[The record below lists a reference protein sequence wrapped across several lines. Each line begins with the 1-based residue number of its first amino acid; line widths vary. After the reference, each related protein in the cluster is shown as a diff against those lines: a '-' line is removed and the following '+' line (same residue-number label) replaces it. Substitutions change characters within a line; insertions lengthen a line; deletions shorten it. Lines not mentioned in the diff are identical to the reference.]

1 MGESEG
7 SIQFKAVLHEFIA
20 MTLFVYIGCGV
31 ACTDTSKAVPTLDIA
46 FAFGMAIMV
55 LVYAIGHTSGG
66 QLNWAVTIGLVTSGD
81 LAIYQGCANA
91 LAQLLGAILGA
102 TLLMATLPEGKGS
115 ALGSNA
121 VNRDNGYT
129 AGAAFVAE
137 LIFSFMLVFVV
148 LQTAID
154 EGAITGTN
162 NAARPILAPV
172 AIGFQIFLAHL
183 FLIPITGC
191 SINPP
196 RSFGP
201 AFVAT
206 LDGEKDMFKDFWI
219 FLVAPCLGGVL
230 AGLFHLSTK
239 DRVVVEEVDEKR
251 NPEDIQMTNEL

>member
-1 MGESEG
+1 MSESK
-7 SIQFKAVLHEFIA
+7 QKDDVDFKAVLHEFIG

-31 ACTDTSKAVPTLDIA
+31 ACTGATNTLDIA

-66 QLNWAVTIGLVTSGD
+66 QLNWAVTLGLVTSGQ
-81 LAIYQGCANA
+81 LKIYQGCANA
-91 LAQLLGAILGA
+91 LAQLLGAVLGA
-102 TLLMATLPEGKGS
+102 TLLMATLPEGKS
-115 ALGSNA
+115 PKLGSNA
-121 VNRDNGYT
+121 VNRDGGYT

-148 LQTAID
+148 FQTAVD
-154 EGAITGTN
+154 DYAITGSTK
-162 NAARPILAPV
+162 ASKPILAPV

-206 LDGEKDMFKDFWI
+206 LDGEKDLFKDFWI

-230 AGLFHLSTK
+230 AGLFHRFTNV
-239 DRVVVEEVDEKR
+239 RVVVEKR
-251 NPEDIQMTNEL
+251 NPEDAEL

>member
-1 MGESEG
+1 MSEEG
-7 SIQFKAVLHEFIA
+7 SGNINFKAVLHEFVG

-31 ACTDTSKAVPTLDIA
+31 ACTGPTNTLDIA

-66 QLNWAVTIGLVTSGD
+66 QLNWAVTLGLVTSGD
-81 LAIYQGCANA
+81 LEIFQGCANA
-91 LAQLLGAILGA
+91 LAQLLGAVLGA
-102 TLLMATLPEGKGS
+102 TLLMGTLPDGTSPG
-115 ALGSNA
+115 LGSNK
-121 VNRDNGYT
+121 VNRDAGYT

-148 LQTAID
+148 FQTAVD
-154 EGAITGTN
+154 QGAITGTN
-162 NAARPILAPV
+162 KESRPVLAPL

-206 LDGEKDMFKDFWI
+206 LDGEKDLFKDFWI

-230 AGLFHLSTK
+230 AGLFHRFTNV
-239 DRVVVEEVDEKR
+239 RVVVEKR
-251 NPEDIQMTNEL
+251 NPEDAEL